1 MTSRE
6 GYFTPTVCVRGGIG
20 KTHLPLW
27 HHFGQTRAVRERHP
41 VFTIIFAV
49 IYPDQHGGFKDLMSI
64 GEVQSMLFKVGFILL
79 LISFKLHERSIAF
92 PRQTR
97 KFGLS

>member
-1 MTSRE
+1 
-6 GYFTPTVCVRGGIG
+6 
-20 KTHLPLW
+20 
-27 HHFGQTRAVRERHP
+27 
-41 VFTIIFAV
+41 
-49 IYPDQHGGFKDLMSI
+49 MSI

-92 PRQTR
+92 PRQTC